1 MKFYR
6 IWLISGG
13 LLIAWLLSAC
23 IQPIHP
29 PAKPAS
35 VTNVLGLCTPSDTVH
50 CYPSPDQ
57 QWMAAV
63 NLTDGS
69 LSLTAAAGTTQPI
82 FPAGNAISAAIWSPD
97 SRHLI
102 VAQTSTSQPT
112 QLWQL
117 DPSDHPID
125 KPLAVFTSP
134 DPSPEGIVFGDW
146 SPNNRYLLFWVDPER
161 SASIL
166 ADGTALRVFDLQT
179 GKVQLITPAGA
190 YGQATVALLNPRYH
204 SWAPDSSRLAVTLGG
219 YRSAQINKWLA
230 IYDPSAG
237 TTTAVVSAT
246 AQIPGIVAWSPKG
259 DQIAY
264 AAVAASET
272 STETADLTTFDN
284 PPIAGRRIYL
294 LDPQTGQHTPLNDAT
309 VFQDAPLW
317 KADGSL
323 LYYVQR
329 DGDNAVVMAADLATK
344 EATPVAITAQPLSAV
359 EFYYG
364 QFDWKNLL
372 GAVEK

>member
-1 MKFYR
+1 MD
-6 IWLISGG
+6 IIS
-13 LLIAWLLSAC
+13 
-23 IQPIHP
+23 
-29 PAKPAS
+29 
-35 VTNVLGLCTPSDTVH
+35 
-50 CYPSPDQ
+50 
-57 QWMAAV
+57 
-63 NLTDGS
+63 GS
-69 LSLTAAAGTTQPI
+69 LSLTAATGTTQQI

-97 SRHLI
+97 SQHLI
-102 VAQTSTSQPT
+102 VAQTSASQPT

-146 SPNNRYLLFWVDPER
+146 SPNQRYLLFWVDPER

-179 GKVQLITPAGA
+179 GKVQLVTAAGE
-190 YGQATVALLNPRYH
+190 YGRDTVALLNPRYH

-230 IYDPSAG
+230 LYDPSAG
-237 TTTAVVSAT
+237 TTTVVVSDT
-246 AQIPGIVAWSPKG
+246 EQIPGIVAWSPKG

-264 AAVAASET
+264 AAVNASET
-272 STETADLTTFDN
+272 SPETADLTTFDN

-294 LDPQTGQHTPLNDAT
+294 LDPQTGQHVPLNDAEI
-309 VFQDAPLW
+309 FQDAPLW

-329 DGDNAVVMAADLATK
+329 VGDNAIVMAADLATK
-344 EATPVAITAQPLSAV
+344 QFTPVAVAPQALSEV
-359 EFYYG
+359 PFYYG
-364 QFDWKNLL
+364 QFDWKSLL
-372 GAVEK
+372 GAVDK

>member
-1 MKFYR
+1 MKLYR
-6 IWLISGG
+6 IFLVSGG
-13 LLIAWLLSAC
+13 LLIACLFSAC
-23 IQPIHP
+23 IQPIR
-29 PAKPAS
+29 PATTAPS
-35 VTNVLGLCTPSDTVH
+35 TNTTILCTPSGAVR

-57 QWMAAV
+57 QWVAV
-63 NLTDGS
+63 MDISSGS

-82 FPAGNAISAAIWSPD
+82 FPAGNWISAAIWSPD
-97 SRHLI
+97 SKHLI
-102 VAQTSTSQPT
+102 VAQTSASQPT

-125 KPLAVFTSP
+125 KPLALFTSP

-146 SPNNRYLLFWVDPER
+146 SPNHRYLLFWVDPAM

-166 ADGTALRVFDLQT
+166 ADGTPLRVLDIQT
-179 GKVQLITPAGA
+179 GQAQLITADGPL
-190 YGQATVALLNPRYH
+190 GQETVALLNPRYH
-204 SWAPDSSRLAVTLGG
+204 SWAPDSSQLAVTLGG

-230 IYDPSAG
+230 LYDPTAG
-237 TTTAVVSAT
+237 TTTVVVSDT
-246 AQIPGIVAWSPKG
+246 EQIPGIVAWSPKG

-264 AAVAASET
+264 AAVAAREI

-294 LDPQTGQHTPLNDAT
+294 LDPKTGQQAPLNA
-309 VFQDAPLW
+309 VAIFQDAPLW

-329 DGDNAVVMAADLATK
+329 DGDHAIVMAADPVTK
-344 EATPVAITAQPLSAV
+344 GSKPVDVAPQLLSDV
-359 EFYYG
+359 PFYYG
-364 QFDWKNLL
+364 QFDWKSLL
-372 GAVEK
+372 DAVRQ